1 MARAVALLL
10 MLLVA
15 YASPVIIAAQEDSG
29 PAPLRQKHEQIRPQL
44 ERSPFG
50 RPLHLDSG
58 DAGGKMSGDVHA
70 VLDHPFKRVSDGL
83 AEASQW
89 CEVMTLP
96 FNVQKCEADGEKGLK
111 LFIGRTP
118 TSPIE
123 DATKINFDYSVPTR
137 SAEYML
143 VRLAAPSG
151 PAGTKNYLITFAA
164 TPLDDKRT
172 LVHMHYG
179 YTQGT
184 MSKMALQ
191 TYLSTSGAD
200 KVGFSSDNG
209 KLVGG
214 TRGVME
220 RNTMRYFLAIDA
232 HLDTVGKGKRARLE
246 KWFGSTERY
255 AKQLREMTR
264 DEYIAI
270 KEGKDA
276 PAKEKVAG

>member
-1 MARAVALLL
+1 MTRAVALLL

-29 PAPLRQKHEQIRPQL
+29 PAPLRQKHEHIKPQL
-44 ERSPFG
+44 EKSPFG

-58 DAGGKMSGDVHA
+58 DTNGKMNGDVYA
-70 VLDHPFKRVSDGL
+70 VLDHPFKRVSEGL
-83 AEASQW
+83 ADGAQW
-89 CEVMTLP
+89 CDVLTLP
-96 FNVQKCEADGEKGLK
+96 FNVQKCDARAEGIK

-118 TSPIE
+118 TAPIE
-123 DATKINFDYSVPTR
+123 DATRIDFNFTVPTR
-137 SAEYML
+137 SADYL
-143 VRLAAPSG
+143 LARLSAPSG
-151 PAGTKNYLITFAA
+151 PAGTRDYLITFAA
-164 TPLDDKRT
+164 TPLDEKRT

-179 YTQGT
+179 YTQGA

-191 TYLSTSGAD
+191 AYLATSGAD
-200 KVGFSSDNG
+200 KVGFSSENG
-209 KLVGG
+209 SLVGG

-232 HLDTVGKGKRARLE
+232 HLDTLGKGKRARLE

-270 KEGKDA
+270 KEGKA
-276 PAKEKVAG
+276 LSKEG

>member
-1 MARAVALLL
+1 MTRAVALLL
-10 MLLVA
+10 MLFVA

-29 PAPLRQKHEQIRPQL
+29 PGPLRHKHEQLQAQL
-44 ERSPFG
+44 EKSAFG

-58 DAGGKMSGDVHA
+58 DANGKMSGDVYA
-70 VLDHPFKRVSDGL
+70 VLDHPFKRVSEGL

-89 CEVMTLP
+89 CDVLTLP
-96 FNVQKCEADGEKGLK
+96 FNVQKCEAGAGKGIK

-123 DATKINFDYSVPTR
+123 DATRIDFNYSAPTR
-137 SAEYML
+137 SADYML
-143 VRLAAPSG
+143 ARLAAPSG
-151 PAGTKNYLITFAA
+151 PAGTKDYLITFAA
-164 TPLDDKRT
+164 TPLDEKRT

-184 MSKMALQ
+184 MSKMVLQ

-200 KVGFSSDNG
+200 KVGFSSENG

-270 KEGKDA
+270 KEG
-276 PAKEKVAG
+276 AKKEG

>member
-1 MARAVALLL
+1 MNRAVALLL

-29 PAPLRQKHEQIRPQL
+29 PAPLRQKHEQIKPEL
-44 ERSPFG
+44 EKSAFG
-50 RPLHLDSG
+50 RPLHLNSG
-58 DAGGKMSGDVHA
+58 DANGKMSGDVYA

-83 AEASQW
+83 SQASQW
-89 CEVMTLP
+89 CDVLTLP
-96 FNVQKCEADGEKGLK
+96 FNVQKCDAEGEGIR

-118 TSPIE
+118 TAPIE
-123 DATKINFDYSVPTR
+123 DATKISFNYSVPTR
-137 SAEYML
+137 SAEYMQA
-143 VRLAAPSG
+143 RLAAPSG
-151 PAGTKNYLITFAA
+151 PAGTKDYLITFAA
-164 TPLDDKRT
+164 TPLDEKRT

-191 TYLSTSGAD
+191 TYLATSGAD
-200 KVGFSSDNG
+200 KVGFSSENG

-232 HLDTVGKGKRARLE
+232 HLDTVGKGKRARLD

-255 AKQLREMTR
+255 SRQLREMSR

-270 KEGKDA
+270 KEG
-276 PAKEKVAG
+276 AKKEG